1 MGKCFACSI
10 YNAKKTVGV
19 RGRGEGGK
27 DSRGSRGKGVKT
39 EERGWGRG
47 EGGKD
52 RRERMGKG
60 GGG

>member
-1 MGKCFACSI
+1 M
-10 YNAKKTVGV
+10 
-19 RGRGEGGK
+19 GEG
-27 DSRGSRGKGVKT
+27 RRGVKT
-39 EERGWGRG
+39 EERGWGRE